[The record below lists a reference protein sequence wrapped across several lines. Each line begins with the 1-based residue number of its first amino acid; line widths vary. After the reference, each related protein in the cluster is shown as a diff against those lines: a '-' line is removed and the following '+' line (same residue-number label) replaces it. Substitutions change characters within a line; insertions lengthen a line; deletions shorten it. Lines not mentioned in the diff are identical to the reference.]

1 MSTLGGE
8 QLEVSCLV
16 HVDQS
21 ALRAEQFSV
30 AFSFFG
36 FRGIKTPNNVETL
49 RRRNELSP
57 FLGYVS
63 TFLKLRLPNDASH
76 TDSHQT
82 SI

>member
-1 MSTLGGE
+1 MATLGGE

-16 HVDQS
+16 HFNQS

-36 FRGIKTPNNVETL
+36 FRGIKPSTTL